1 MKPVLRSNHNLRIW
15 SMRLPYL
22 IELAQALQS
31 GLSHYPTSRWEQHR
45 RFVLSQQCEDGGFRG
60 REGDSDLY
68 YTGFAVRVLSLIDGL
83 DDELLRRLRDYLIR
97 ERQRTYSPVD
107 LLNWISCAVALQIA
121 GAGDILSDD
130 AEVEAWLDRAFEQ
143 LHALRRDDGGY
154 AKGPE
159 GKLGSTY
166 QTFLVVMTHDLLDRD
181 VPDPQSIVDFMF
193 DRQRDDGG
201 FVEIA
206 PMRRSGTNPTAAAVA
221 TLKLFGAVD
230 SALIADVRDFLKDV
244 EQPDGGVAANTRIP
258 FGDVLSTFTALVAKR
273 DLKINFGGLGFSAQ
287 DFVKQGLE
295 IPTGGFLAAL
305 WDDQADVEYTYYA
318 LGVLG
323 LTGKQV

>member
-1 MKPVLRSNHNLRIW
+1 MS
-15 SMRLPYL
+15 LPYL
-22 IELAQALQS
+22 IQLAESLQT
-31 GLSHYPTSRWEQHR
+31 GLRKYPPERWEKHR
-45 RFVLSQQCEDGGFRG
+45 SFLLAQQCEDGGFRG

-68 YTGFAVRVLSLIDGL
+68 YTGFAVRALSLIGEL
-83 DDELLRRLRDYLIR
+83 DEELLARLGTYLR
-97 ERQRTYSPVD
+97 QEQQRTYSPVD
-107 LLNWISCAVALQIA
+107 VLNWISCAVAVQLA
-121 GAGDILSDD
+121 GGEDVLSESSA
-130 AEVEAWLDRAFEQ
+130 AEWLDRVFAD
-143 LHALRRDDGGY
+143 LNSLRREDGGF

-166 QTFLVVMTHDLLDRD
+166 QTFLVVMTHNLLGRTIES
-181 VPDPQSIVDFMF
+181 PERIVDFMF

-230 SALIADVRDFLKDV
+230 AALIADVRDYLKDV
-244 EQPDGGVAANTRIP
+244 EQDDGGVAANTRIP
-258 FGDVLSTFTALVAKR
+258 FGDVLSTFTALVTKR
-273 DLKINFGGLGFSAQ
+273 DLGIELGGLQFTAQ

-295 IPTGGFLAAL
+295 FPTGGFRAAL

-323 LTGKQV
+323 LTASNAQDD

>member
-1 MKPVLRSNHNLRIW
+1 MS
-15 SMRLPYL
+15 LPYL
-22 IELAQALQS
+22 IQLAQTIQS
-31 GLSHYPTSRWEQHR
+31 GLSKYPPDRWDRHR
-45 RFVLSQQCEDGGFRG
+45 EFLLAQQCSDGGFRG

-68 YTGFAVRVLSLIDGL
+68 YTGFAVRALTLIDGL
-83 DDELLRRLRDYLIR
+83 TAELLLQLDGYLRTEID
-97 ERQRTYSPVD
+97 RTYSPVD
-107 LLNWISCAVALQIA
+107 VLNWIACAVAVEMA
-121 GAGDILSDD
+121 GGPALLSDD
-130 AEVEAWLDRAFEQ
+130 VKTRDWLERVFADLDQ
-143 LHALRRDDGGY
+143 LRCEDGGY

-166 QTFLVVMTHDLLDRD
+166 QTFLVVMTHDLLAR
-181 VPDPQSIVDFMF
+181 PIENQQAIVDFMF

-206 PMRRSGTNPTAAAVA
+206 PMKRSGTNPTAAAVA
-221 TLKLFGAVD
+221 TLKLFNAVD

-244 EQPDGGVAANTRIP
+244 EQDDGGIAANTRIP

-273 DLKINFGGLGFSAQ
+273 DLNLDPGGLLFSAQ

-295 IPTGGFLAAL
+295 FPTGGFRAAL
-305 WDDQADVEYTYYA
+305 WDEQADVEYTYYA

-323 LTGKQV
+323 LTAAIQQ